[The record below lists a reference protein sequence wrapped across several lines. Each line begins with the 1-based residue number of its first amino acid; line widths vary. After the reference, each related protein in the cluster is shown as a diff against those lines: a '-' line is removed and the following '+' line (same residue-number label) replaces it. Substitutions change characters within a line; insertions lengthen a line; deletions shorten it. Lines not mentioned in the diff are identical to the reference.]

1 MTDTSAVGLCANC
14 TLLLV
19 PPKEANETRTP
30 RVTEL
35 LHQNQP
41 PLDRETSDLRRVLQN
56 TPIVLQDLDQKIAW
70 ARKTLDNLLSARNQ
84 AQSHFEDAE
93 AILHP
98 LPRVPNEVL
107 SEVFRN
113 CIQIVQDPCDY
124 FFDSLNPRRAP
135 WVLTHVCRRWRQL
148 ALQSPRLWT

>member
-1 MTDTSAVGLCANC
+1 MTDTSAVRLCTNC

-41 PLDRETSDLRRVLQN
+41 PLDREISDLRRVLQN
-56 TPIVLQDLDQKIAW
+56 TPIVLQDLDRKIAW
-70 ARKTLDNLLSARNQ
+70 ARETLDNLISARNQ

-98 LPRVPNEVL
+98 LRRVPNEVL
-107 SEVFRN
+107 SEVFQN
-113 CIQIVQDPCDY
+113 CSQIVEDPLDDY
-124 FFDSLNPRRAP
+124 DDSLNPRMAP

-148 ALQSPRLWT
+148 ALQSPRLW